1 MNSEKFIEFWNRVYY
16 AAYSIHYFISC
27 YIFGPIM
34 MNMIV
39 HPLYSFMNLFPAL
52 KRRNERK
59 GITPETIKQT
69 TEEVYDNP
77 SSGHLMYFVNGF
89 FSLVQALPILLCIS
103 ILEYYLGGSIRN
115 WMFNNLALNLI
126 VIWGLGLLLQY
137 FFAWKN
143 DRYLTYFAKFG
154 KESRRKRVLWS
165 IGLLIVFIV
174 LLLATV
180 YIFIEAEKRHGFWKN

>member
-1 MNSEKFIEFWNRVYY
+1 MEQFIEFWNRVYY

-27 YIFGPIM
+27 HILDTIIM
-34 MNMIV
+34 KVIV
-39 HPLYSFMNLFPAL
+39 RPLYSFMNLFPAL
-52 KRRNERK
+52 RKRNERK

-89 FSLVQALPILLCIS
+89 LSLVHALPILLCIS

-126 VIWGLGLLLQY
+126 VIWGLGMLLQY
-137 FFAWKN
+137 LFAWKD

-154 KESRRKRVLWS
+154 KESRKKRVLWA
-165 IGLLIVFIV
+165 IGLLVVFIV

-180 YIFIEAEKRHGFWKN
+180 LIFIAAEKRHGFWTN

>member
-1 MNSEKFIEFWNRVYY
+1 MNTDKFIEFWNRVYY

-59 GITPETIKQT
+59 GIMPETIKQT

-89 FSLVQALPILLCIS
+89 FSLVTALPFLLCIS
-103 ILEYYLGGSIRN
+103 ILEYYLGGCIRE
-115 WMFNNLALNLI
+115 WFFSNLALNLI
-126 VIWGLGLLLQY
+126 LIWGGVMLLQY
-137 FFAWKN
+137 LFAWKH
-143 DRYLTYFAKFG
+143 DRYLTYFAAFE
-154 KESRRKRVLWS
+154 KEGTRKRAAWT
-165 IGLLIVFIV
+165 IGLLIVFVAMLV
-174 LLLATV
+174 LTV
-180 YIFIEAEKRHGFWKN
+180 YIFICAEKKHGFWRP

>member
-1 MNSEKFIEFWNRVYY
+1 MNTDKFIEFWNRVYY

-115 WMFNNLALNLI
+115 WMFSNLALNLI

-143 DRYLTYFAKFG
+143 DRFLTYFAAFEKEG
-154 KESRRKRVLWS
+154 KRKRAVWT
-165 IGLLIVFIV
+165 IGLLIVFVAMLVI
-174 LLLATV
+174 TV
-180 YIFIEAEKRHGFWKN
+180 YIFICAEKKHGFWRP

>member
-1 MNSEKFIEFWNRVYY
+1 MNTDKFIEFWNRAYY

-59 GITPETIKQT
+59 GITPETIKKT

-126 VIWGLGLLLQY
+126 VIWGLGMFLQY
-137 FFAWKN
+137 IFAWKN
-143 DRYLTYFAKFG
+143 DRYLTYFAAFE
-154 KESRRKRVLWS
+154 KEGTRKRIVWT
-165 IGLLIVFIV
+165 IGLLIVFVAMLV
-174 LLLATV
+174 LTV
-180 YIFIEAEKRHGFWKN
+180 YIFICAEKKHGFWRP